1 MRLNT
6 PILLVVLFIFSACGV
21 DKLNSKTALDQ
32 SKLSATGA
40 ECACSRSYSPVC
52 GSDGRD
58 YDNICLAQCF
68 KTTVKDVG
76 HCNCSSNAIK
86 VCGVDQRDYTE
97 CEARQQ
103 NIEIVQFTPC
113 GSQEI

>member
-1 MRLNT
+1 MNT

-21 DKLNSKTALDQ
+21 DKLNPKTTQEQ
-32 SKLSATGA
+32 SLL
-40 ECACSRSYSPVC
+40 CACSRSYSPVC